1 MPPLPIG
8 AGVYILPCH
17 RPIYGLDD
25 REDSYGITFDFL
37 LCGTLVDFNKGGD
50 AVVFFSDRTL
60 SHKCL
65 REVKIE
71 HLAPEYKGVLDAK
84 IDSFVLSRKTYTCQT
99 QTFELAMI
107 TSIYNNGTSV
117 WANKCNSW
125 RVWSVKLQEDVVIV
139 Y

>member
-1 MPPLPIG
+1 M
-8 AGVYILPCH
+8 
-17 RPIYGLDD
+17 
-25 REDSYGITFDFL
+25 
-37 LCGTLVDFNKGGD
+37 
-50 AVVFFSDRTL
+50 VFFSDRTL

-65 REVKIE
+65 RKVKIE

-84 IDSFVLSRKTYTCQT
+84 INGLVLSRKTYKCQT
-99 QTFELAMI
+99 QKFELAMI

-139 Y
+139 N